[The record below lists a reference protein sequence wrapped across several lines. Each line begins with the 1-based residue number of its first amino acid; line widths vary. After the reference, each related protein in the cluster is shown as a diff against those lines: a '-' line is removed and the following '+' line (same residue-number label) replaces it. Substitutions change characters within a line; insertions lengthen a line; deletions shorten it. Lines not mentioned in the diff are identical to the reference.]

1 MYLLLKY
8 IFIKK
13 KAEEQKLLEDEKALE
28 EDERKFDAFL
38 RENDDNSVKAIK
50 QFRIIQF

>member
-1 MYLLLKY
+1 
-8 IFIKK
+8 
-13 KAEEQKLLEDEKALE
+13 LE

-50 QFRIIQF
+50 QFRIVDAN